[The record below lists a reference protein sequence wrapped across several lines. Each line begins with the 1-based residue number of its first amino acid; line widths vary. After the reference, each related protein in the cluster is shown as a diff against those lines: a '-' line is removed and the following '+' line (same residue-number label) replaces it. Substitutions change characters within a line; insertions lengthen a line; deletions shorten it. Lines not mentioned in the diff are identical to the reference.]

1 MEETAFMFVNI
12 QVTENNVKTDAI
24 VRKTGLNIYVIFN
37 DKNRTLTNIC
47 KDKHVKKRPP
57 FSMKLIRFP
66 LLSQ

>member
-37 DKNRTLTNIC
+37 NKNRTLKNI
-47 KDKHVKKRPP
+47 
-57 FSMKLIRFP
+57 
-66 LLSQ
+66 